1 MPLFVASE
9 LEAEVEVHVHLLGS
23 VRIAQGG
30 TQRTDDGVVVVGK
43 LTAQH
48 RLVLEHVLELRAM
61 LCGGEPQKD
70 VVIGEKLLLCL

>member
-30 TQRTDDGVVVVGK
+30 TQRTDDGVVVVGE
-43 LTAQH
+43 LTTQH
-48 RLVLEHVLELRAM
+48 RFVLEHMLECLIM
-61 LCGGEPQKD
+61 LGSCHP
-70 VVIGEKLLLCL
+70 